1 MSGANQTL
9 QAMPNTRALLVE
21 QGQVAVA
28 AIEQALGLPP
38 LQFNREA
45 EVAERAV
52 VQMRDHLIDRLRRD
66 GTAAEAPGWRAT
78 LKQVNT
84 ALSLIVGVEY
94 PSVGE
99 RHKPLEQARDLL
111 KDLLD
116 DGQAQRGGGPE
127 STYR

>member
-9 QAMPNTRALLVE
+9 QATPDTRALLAE

-28 AIEQALGLPP
+28 AIERALQLPP
-38 LQFNREA
+38 LQLNL
-45 EVAERAV
+45 EVDAAERAV
-52 VQMRDHLIDRLRRD
+52 VHMRDHLIDRLRQD
-66 GTAAEAPGWRAT
+66 GTAAEAPGWRAM

-99 RHKPLEQARDLL
+99 RPKPLEQARDLL
-111 KDLLD
+111 QGLLD
-116 DGQAQRGGGPE
+116 EGQV
-127 STYR
+127 